1 VERRPLG
8 RSGLSTAPLVLG
20 GNVFGWTAD
29 RDTSFRVLD
38 AFVDGGFDTIDTA
51 DVYSAWAPGN
61 VGGESE
67 TIIGEWLRRRGGRD
81 RVVIATKVGWDQGE
95 RGLNAR
101 HVAEAVDA
109 SLRRLGTDYV
119 DLYQSHRDDPEVPL
133 EETLGAFAR
142 LIEQGKVR
150 AIGCSQISAPRLREA
165 LDVSARLGLPRYE
178 TLQPQ
183 YNLHDRAE
191 FEAELATLC
200 REQEM
205 GVICFFGLAA
215 GFLTGKYRS
224 AADAEGKAR
233 GARVRGYLNPRGF
246 RILEALDAVSA
257 RTGASPAQIAL
268 AWLMGRPGLTAPIA
282 SATSVEQV
290 REIMKA
296 AELKLGAEALAVL
309 DEASKE

>member
-1 VERRPLG
+1 M
-8 RSGLSTAPLVLG
+8 
-20 GNVFGWTAD
+20 
-29 RDTSFRVLD
+29 LD